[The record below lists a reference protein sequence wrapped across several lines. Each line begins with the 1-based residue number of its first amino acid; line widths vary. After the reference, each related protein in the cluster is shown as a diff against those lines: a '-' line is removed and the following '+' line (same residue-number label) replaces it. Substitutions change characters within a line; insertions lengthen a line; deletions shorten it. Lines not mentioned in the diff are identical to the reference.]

1 MYKNL
6 HASYLEMTNELFGED
21 ELNFSVIKEFEK
33 FGNNIGMFTAK
44 DNSAKNLIKKK
55 GEN

>member
-1 MYKNL
+1 
-6 HASYLEMTNELFGED
+6 MTNELFGED